1 MNESK
6 DGCEQLICTVEG
18 GTVIDIYLISHTPAC
33 MDAPR
38 CGRQSAAVRDKMYR
52 ETHFEGRLRLPPTR
66 HDPGQH
72 FSSNMV
78 CEEKNTSSRLI
89 PVLAFQ
95 KQ

>member
-38 CGRQSAAVRDKMYR
+38 CGHQSAAVRDEMHSDAFAK
-52 ETHFEGRLRLPPTR
+52 RLPP
-66 HDPGQH
+66 
-72 FSSNMV
+72 SSH
-78 CEEKNTSSRLI
+78 LI
-89 PVLAFQ
+89 SGEV
-95 KQ
+95 